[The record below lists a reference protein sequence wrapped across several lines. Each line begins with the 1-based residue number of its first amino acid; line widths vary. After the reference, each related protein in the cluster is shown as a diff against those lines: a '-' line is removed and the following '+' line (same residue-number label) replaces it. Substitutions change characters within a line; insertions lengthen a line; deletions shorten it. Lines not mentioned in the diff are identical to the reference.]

1 MRIESFNLS
10 NYIMFKLNKI
20 DNEFSEDELNK
31 IVEVIISSEDSLDDV
46 ILFNNLYD
54 LTICDKFIENN
65 FFEKLF
71 NLKKLKSINFIR
83 CEFENADLISSLNLN
98 NLDLVGCNINNYK
111 FIYIMSDLISLTVIN
126 GEIDFDLINRLKL
139 LKYLNVSYSNIS
151 NNKAYLKLN
160 DLERLYIN
168 NTSINNFSYLINLI
182 NLKLLSVDGK
192 QYENNLDI
200 INKLK
205 ERNVDILSE
214 GILSF
219 EGDTYEQ

>member
-1 MRIESFNLS
+1 MQIESFNLS

-31 IVEVIISSEDSLDDV
+31 IDEVIISSEDSLDDV

-83 CEFENADLISSLNLN
+83 CKFENADLISSLNLN
-98 NLDLVGCNINNYK
+98 NLDLVDCNINNYK

-151 NNKAYLKLN
+151 NNKAYLKLK
-160 DLERLYIN
+160 DLEQLYIN

>member
-31 IVEVIISSEDSLDDV
+31 IDEVIISSEDSLDDV

-98 NLDLVGCNINNYK
+98 NLDLVDCNINNYK

-151 NNKAYLKLN
+151 NDKAYLKLK
-160 DLERLYIN
+160 DLEQLYIN

>member
-20 DNEFSEDELNK
+20 DNEFSDEELNK
-31 IVEVIISSEDSLDDV
+31 IDEVIISSEDSLDDV
-46 ILFNNLYD
+46 SLFNNLSD

-65 FFEKLF
+65 FFKILF
-71 NLKKLKSINFIR
+71 NLKNLKSINFTR
-83 CEFENADLISSLNLN
+83 CEFENADLISSLNVSI
-98 NLDLVGCNINNYK
+98 LDLVDCNINNYK
-111 FIYIMSDLISLTVIN
+111 FIYIMSDLVSLTVVN
-126 GEIDFDLINRLKL
+126 GEIDLDLINRLKL
-139 LKYLNVSYSNIS
+139 LKYLNVSYSNIV
-151 NNKAYLKLN
+151 NERGHLKLN
-160 DLERLYIN
+160 DLEQLYIN
-168 NTSINNFSYLINLI
+168 NTSISNFSYLINLI
-182 NLKLLSVDGK
+182 NLKLLSVDEK

-219 EGDTYEQ
+219 EGDTYE

>member
-20 DNEFSEDELNK
+20 DNEFSEEELNK
-31 IVEVIISSEDSLDDV
+31 IDEVIISSEDSLDDV
-46 ILFNNLYD
+46 SLFNNLSD

-65 FFEKLF
+65 FFKILF
-71 NLKKLKSINFIR
+71 NLKNLKSINFTR
-83 CEFENADLISSLNLN
+83 CEFENADLISSLNVSI
-98 NLDLVGCNINNYK
+98 LDLVDCNINNYK
-111 FIYIMSDLISLTVIN
+111 FIYIMSDLVSLTVVN
-126 GEIDFDLINRLKL
+126 GEIDLDLINRLKL
-139 LKYLNVSYSNIS
+139 LKYLNVSYSNVS
-151 NNKAYLKLN
+151 NDRAYLKLN
-160 DLERLYIN
+160 DLEKLYIN
-168 NTSINNFSYLINLI
+168 NTSISNFTYLTNLI
-182 NLKLLSVDGK
+182 NLKLLSVDEK

-219 EGDTYEQ
+219 EGDTYE

>member
-98 NLDLVGCNINNYK
+98 NLDLVGFNINNYK

>member
-65 FFEKLF
+65 FFEKMF

>member
-1 MRIESFNLS
+1 
-10 NYIMFKLNKI
+10 
-20 DNEFSEDELNK
+20 
-31 IVEVIISSEDSLDDV
+31 
-46 ILFNNLYD
+46 
-54 LTICDKFIENN
+54 
-65 FFEKLF
+65 
-71 NLKKLKSINFIR
+71 
-83 CEFENADLISSLNLN
+83 
-98 NLDLVGCNINNYK
+98 
-111 FIYIMSDLISLTVIN
+111 MSDLISLTVIN

>member
-20 DNEFSEDELNK
+20 DNEFNEEELNK
-31 IVEVIISSEDSLDDV
+31 IDEVIISSEDSLDDV
-46 ILFNNLYD
+46 SLFNNLSD

-65 FFEKLF
+65 FFKILF
-71 NLKKLKSINFIR
+71 NLKNLKSINFTR
-83 CEFENADLISSLNLN
+83 CEFENADLISSLNVS
-98 NLDLVGCNINNYK
+98 NLDLVDCNINNYK
-111 FIYIMSDLISLTVIN
+111 FIYIMSDLVALTVVN
-126 GEIDFDLINRLKL
+126 GKIDFDLINKLKL
-139 LKYLNVSYSNIS
+139 LKYLNVSYSDIS
-151 NNKAYLKLN
+151 NDRAYLKLN
-160 DLERLYIN
+160 DLEKLYIN

-182 NLKLLSVDGK
+182 NLKLLSVDEN
-192 QYENNLDI
+192 QYKNNLDV

-219 EGDTYEQ
+219 EGDTYE